1 MAIPEWLNISKTSGE
16 AGSTQVEITAKENT
30 GVAREA
36 TLQITSGTKTVDY
49 KVSQKAANRY
59 VINIKPATIGEEIP
73 TDEDLSDFAYDVYH
87 ISNSTDV
94 WELSSVDN
102 LISDLEIWGVS
113 HIYVNWSPFDGQNIC
128 DYNCLMESSGSSI
141 GDCFNPNAS
150 DIMARL
156 VLNGSLQTQR
166 QRYQYNLRDAAF
178 HQGSPIL
185 EITVER
191 NSTKLRIYTLSAY
204 QNDITGDRVS
214 MHIQTAAA
222 SGMTIS
228 CKDAV
233 IYTNTSGR
241 TWKSDDITMA
251 GALNMA
257 AMEPQ
262 EDTGIMRVVLTHPI
276 AIATPYRWR
285 TIKWFVDGSNKLRTF
300 TVRGTM
306 ESYNP
311 LNSMQNSR
319 NIVQSNWSGTTGTPT
334 GEVAIDNTDLFYNPI
349 ES

>member
-16 AGSTQVEITAKENT
+16 AGSTQVRITAEENT

-36 TLQITSGTKTVDY
+36 TLQIISGTKTVDY
-49 KVSQKAANRY
+49 KISQGAANRY
-59 VINIKPATIGEEIP
+59 VINIKPATVGEQIP
-73 TDEDLSDFAYDVYH
+73 TYEDLSDFAYDVYH
-87 ISNSTDV
+87 INNSTDV
-94 WELSSVDN
+94 WELSSVDK
-102 LISDLEIWGVS
+102 LISDLELWGVS

-128 DYNCLMESSGSSI
+128 AYNCLMESSGSSI

-150 DIMARL
+150 DVMARL
-156 VLNGSLQTQR
+156 VLNGSLQIQE
-166 QRYQYNLRDAAF
+166 QKYQFNLRDAAF

-214 MHIQTAAA
+214 MHIQTAAP
-222 SGMTIS
+222 SGTTIS
-228 CKDAV
+228 CKEAY
-233 IYTNTSGR
+233 IYTNASGR
-241 TWKSDDITMA
+241 IWKSDDITMA
-251 GALNMA
+251 GALKTA
-257 AMEPQ
+257 VMEPQ
-262 EDTGIMRVVLTHPI
+262 EDTGIMRVVLTHPM
-276 AIATPYRWR
+276 AVATPYRWR
-285 TIKWFVDGSNKLRTF
+285 TIKWFVDASNRLRTF

-311 LNSMQNSR
+311 LNSMKNSR
-319 NIVQSNWSGTTGTPT
+319 NIVQSNWSGTTGTPA
-334 GEVAIDNTDLFYNPI
+334 GEVTINNTNLFYNPI

>member
-1 MAIPEWLNISKTSGE
+1 MR
-16 AGSTQVEITAKENT
+16 ITAEENT

-59 VINIKPATIGEEIP
+59 VINIKPATVGEGIP
-73 TDEDLSDFAYDVYH
+73 SDEDLSDFAYDVYH
-87 ISNSTDV
+87 INNSTDA
-94 WELSSVDN
+94 WELSNVDN
-102 LISDLEIWGVS
+102 LISALELWAVS
-113 HIYVNWSPFDGQNIC
+113 HVYVNWSPFDGQNIC
-128 DYNCLMESSGSSI
+128 DYNCLMTSSGNSI

-150 DIMARL
+150 DVMARL
-156 VLNGSLQTQR
+156 VLNGSLEVQK

-191 NSTKLRIYTLSAY
+191 NSTQLRIYTLSAY

-222 SGMTIS
+222 SGTTIS

-233 IYTNTSGR
+233 IYTNSSGR
-241 TWKSDDITMA
+241 LLKSADITMA
-251 GALNMA
+251 GAVKMA
-257 AMEPQ
+257 TMKPQ
-262 EDTGIMRVVLTHPI
+262 KDTGIMRVVLTHPQ
-276 AIATPYRWR
+276 AINTPYRWR
-285 TIKWFVDGSNKLRTF
+285 TIKWFVDASNKLRTF
-300 TVRGTM
+300 TVRGFT

-311 LNSMQNSR
+311 LNSMKNSR

-334 GEVAIDNTDLFYNPI
+334 GEVTINNTDLFYNPI